1 MLESPYKV
9 NPCGRAV
16 RTSQRIGRMSK
27 PTRPRRVLVSVPNPA
42 PPTLSDMAQ
51 AILEVAGDVFVD
63 DGYAAFGL
71 RRVAAAAGMSLSTLQ
86 YHFRS
91 IGELLTATVQ
101 YLMDL
106 YLNKLV
112 DISKQ
117 KVANPEDRL
126 RNMIEFSLAQI
137 RQPKSARVT
146 FEAWAVAQHNER
158 AREILRAGYELYR
171 ELFAQAIEKINPN
184 LNPKELQAR
193 AMLVGAQIDGLMLYT
208 FEGGPAVLD
217 WTLLEKT
224 CVDSCIAL
232 CGKGSKPTAR

>member
-27 PTRPRRVLVSVPNPA
+27 PTRPRRVLVSVPNPE
-42 PPTLSDMAQ
+42 PPVLSDMAQ

-71 RRVAAAAGMSLSTLQ
+71 RRVASAAGMSLSTLQ

>member
-1 MLESPYKV
+1 M
-9 NPCGRAV
+9 
-16 RTSQRIGRMSK
+16 
-27 PTRPRRVLVSVPNPA
+27 RPRKLLVSVPVSA
-42 PPTLSDMAQ
+42 PVLSDMAQ

-71 RRVAAAAGMSLSTLQ
+71 RRVAAAAGMSLSSLQ

-91 IGELLTATVQ
+91 IDDLLTATVQ

-112 DISKQ
+112 DIAKQ
-117 KVANPEDRL
+117 EATTPEDRL

-137 RQPKSARVT
+137 RQPRNAKVT
-146 FEAWAVAQHNER
+146 FEAWAVAQHHER
-158 AREILRAGYELYR
+158 ARGILRSGYELYR
-171 ELFAQAIEKINPN
+171 GLFAQAIEKINPN
-184 LNPKELQAR
+184 LRPTELQAR

-217 WTLLEKT
+217 WDLLEKT
-224 CVDSCIAL
+224 CVNSCIAL
-232 CGKGSKPTAR
+232 CGDGSKLTGQ

>member
-1 MLESPYKV
+1 M
-9 NPCGRAV
+9 
-16 RTSQRIGRMSK
+16 RTSQRIGRKSK
-27 PTRPRRVLVSVPNPA
+27 PIRPRRVLVSIPTPA
-42 PPTLSDMAQ
+42 PAALSDMAQ

-63 DGYAAFGL
+63 DGYASFGL
-71 RRVAAAAGMSLSTLQ
+71 RRVAAAAGMSLSSLQ

-91 IGELLTATVQ
+91 IDELLTATVQ

-117 KVANPEDRL
+117 EAPTPEDRL
-126 RNMIEFSLAQI
+126 RKMIEFSLAQI
-137 RQPKSARVT
+137 RQPRDARVT
-146 FEAWAVAQHNER
+146 FEAWAVAQHHER

-184 LNPKELQAR
+184 LQPKELQAR

-208 FEGGPAVLD
+208 FEGGPTVLD
-217 WTLLEKT
+217 WELLEKT
-224 CVDSCIAL
+224 CVSSCIAL
-232 CGKGSKPTAR
+232 CGKGHPPR

>member
-1 MLESPYKV
+1 ML
-9 NPCGRAV
+9 
-16 RTSQRIGRMSK
+16 
-27 PTRPRRVLVSVPNPA
+27 SVPPPA
-42 PPTLSDMAQ
+42 PPVLSDMAQ
-51 AILEVAGDVFVD
+51 AILEVAGNVFVD

-91 IGELLTATVQ
+91 IEELLTATVR

-112 DISKQ
+112 DISQ
-117 KVANPEDRL
+117 QAAATPEQRL
-126 RNMIEFSLAQI
+126 RNMIEFSLATI
-137 RQPKSARVT
+137 RRPRDTRMT

-171 ELFAQAIEKINPN
+171 DLFEQAISKINPT
-184 LNPKELQAR
+184 LGPKELQVR

-208 FEGGPAVLD
+208 FEGGPSVLD
-217 WTLLEKT
+217 WSLLEST
-224 CVDSCIAL
+224 CVSSCIAL
-232 CGKGSKPTAR
+232 CGNSSTPATL

>member
-1 MLESPYKV
+1 MLESPFDV
-9 NPCGRAV
+9 DPCGRAV

-27 PTRPRRVLVSVPNPA
+27 PTRPRRVLVSVPTPA
-42 PPTLSDMAQ
+42 APVLSDMAQ
-51 AILEVAGDVFVD
+51 AILEVAGDVFVE

-117 KVANPEDRL
+117 EVANPEDRL
-126 RNMIEFSLAQI
+126 RNMIEFSLAEI

-171 ELFAQAIEKINPN
+171 ELFAHAIERINPN

-208 FEGGPAVLD
+208 FDGGPAVLD

-232 CGKGSKPTAR
+232 CGIGSKLTAR

>member
-1 MLESPYKV
+1 
-9 NPCGRAV
+9 
-16 RTSQRIGRMSK
+16 
-27 PTRPRRVLVSVPNPA
+27 
-42 PPTLSDMAQ
+42 MAQ

-63 DGYAAFGL
+63 DGYASFGL
-71 RRVAAAAGMSLSTLQ
+71 RRVAAAAGMSLSSLQ

-91 IGELLTATVQ
+91 IDELLTATVR

-106 YLNKLV
+106 YLLKLV
-112 DISKQ
+112 DIAEQPAK
-117 KVANPEDRL
+117 APEDRL
-126 RNMIEFSLAQI
+126 RHMIEFSLAQI

>member
-1 MLESPYKV
+1 
-9 NPCGRAV
+9 
-16 RTSQRIGRMSK
+16 
-27 PTRPRRVLVSVPNPA
+27 
-42 PPTLSDMAQ
+42 
-51 AILEVAGDVFVD
+51 
-63 DGYAAFGL
+63 
-71 RRVAAAAGMSLSTLQ
+71 MSLSTLQ